1 MDADDRG
8 DPDRFKKLLDAL
20 TQHPGWT
27 AVCSQ
32 VRIFGTVSEA
42 QGRLGNLHSMFA
54 IAVNFQ
60 IACYYS
66 ALFSCNLSVET
77 LV

>member
-20 TQHPGWT
+20 TQHPDWT

-42 QGRLGNLHSMFA
+42 QGRERSFDVCSYLS
-54 IAVNFQ
+54 
-60 IACYYS
+60 
-66 ALFSCNLSVET
+66 FSFIFIL
-77 LV
+77 

>member
-20 TQHPGWT
+20 TKHPDWT

-32 VRIFGTVSEA
+32 VRIFGKVSE
-42 QGRLGNLHSMFA
+42 GTREVGERSFDVCSIPFIFIL
-54 IAVNFQ
+54 
-60 IACYYS
+60 
-66 ALFSCNLSVET
+66 
-77 LV
+77 